1 MEDIPVVGLAK
12 REEEIFLPG
21 REDSI
26 VLDKNSPE
34 LGLITAIRDEAHRF
48 AITYHRSLREK
59 RTIASELD
67 KIRGVGPK
75 RKKALLAAF
84 GDVEAIRGATIDEL
98 AAIPGVD
105 VATAREVYKYFT
117 Q

>member
-1 MEDIPVVGLAK
+1 MDIPVVGLAK

-105 VATAREVYKYFT
+105 VATARGSV
-117 Q
+117 